1 MNLVLFLPG
10 LLIMLLTVYDLI
22 YTIFAP
28 RGAGII
34 SGKVTS
40 LISYIFKAVYHLSK
54 KKNIYNGQGVAIVVS
69 IELVW
74 VMLLWLSNMLIFMS
88 DLEAVVDSTTHQAAT
103 SMERFYYTG
112 YLLTTMGNGDY
123 IGGTDL
129 WKVYAALI
137 SFTGLLMITLSITY
151 MVPVL
156 SAVTERRALS
166 IRIASIG
173 HSSQAMLVN
182 NWNGHDFSMLNT
194 QLQELAQ
201 SIARQGQLHF
211 SYPVL
216 HFFHHS
222 QKETALLPNLVA
234 FDEAITILL
243 LYVPKAYRP
252 TEQYLIPVRF
262 AISSFLETLT
272 ATFINAS
279 DKLPPDFKLDKIQDL
294 DIPLCVPS
302 QNKIDELAFR
312 RRVLSAMM
320 ENGGWH
326 WEDLDAPVF
335 NNKLELSSLD

>member
-1 MNLVLFLPG
+1 MNLFLFLSG
-10 LLIMLLTVYDLI
+10 LLIMLLTLFDLV

-40 LISYIFKAVYHLSK
+40 AVSYIFKALYQLTK
-54 KKNIYNGQGVAIVVS
+54 NKNIYNGQGVAIVVS

-74 VMLLWLSNMLIFMS
+74 VMLLWLSNMIIFIS
-88 DLEAVVDSTTHQAAT
+88 DPQAVVDSTTHQAAT
-103 SMERFYYTG
+103 SLERFYYTG

-137 SFTGLLMITLSITY
+137 SFTGLLMITLSISY

-173 HSSQAMLVN
+173 HGPQAMLVN
-182 NWNGHDFSMLNT
+182 NWNGQDFSMLNG

-201 SIARQGQLHF
+201 SIAKQGQLHF

-243 LYVPKAYRP
+243 LYVPKEYRP
-252 TEQYLIPVRF
+252 AEQYLIPVRL

-272 ATFINAS
+272 ATFIKAS
-279 DKLPPDFKLDKIQDL
+279 DELPPIFNLDKIRDL
-294 DIPLCVPS
+294 NVPLCVPS
-302 QNKIDELAFR
+302 QNKIAELDLR
-312 RRVLSAMM
+312 RRILCAMM

-326 WEDLDAPVF
+326 WEDLDAPLF
-335 NNKLELSSLD
+335 NKKLELSSLN